1 MTPVNTE
8 NQNSNTTFSALN
20 VHKDDAHTQ
29 NALIDY
35 SRNNHHSMYT
45 PDNNLSASS
54 IPLTANRGVR
64 EENKDVLDND
74 DATQGNYIETNT
86 SNCVVVVADN

>member
-8 NQNSNTTFSALN
+8 HQNENTTFSALD
-20 VHKDDAHTQ
+20 VHKDAHTQ

-35 SRNNHHSMYT
+35 SQNNYHSMYT
-45 PDNNLSASS
+45 ADNNLSASL

-64 EENKDVLDND
+64 EENKDVQEND